1 MSGAAGP
8 PPGAAPGPLA
18 GLRVVELGGI
28 GPVPFAAMV
37 LSDLGAEVVR
47 VHRPADRDTPPN
59 PVLDR
64 GRRSLIADLK
74 DPRGA
79 AVVHALIDR
88 SDAVLEG
95 FRPGVAER
103 LGFDPPTLAE
113 RNARLV
119 FGRMTGFG
127 QDGPLAAR
135 AGHDINYIALS
146 GALGAI
152 GRPGRPPVPPL
163 NLVGD
168 FGGGGM
174 LLALGVLAAV
184 LNARATGR
192 GQTVDA
198 AMVEGSGLLMS
209 MIFGR
214 LAGGAWTV
222 DRGANVLD
230 GGAPF
235 YDSYECADGRYVAV
249 GAIEAGFF
257 AGLVDVLGVADRIDL
272 AAQRDPSTWP
282 AMRDVFTEAFRS
294 ATRDEWTARF
304 AGIDACV
311 TPVLTMDEVLAH
323 PHNADRGSFFTD
335 SSGAIHPAPAPRFAG
350 TPCATPSPAPVPG
363 GDTRALLSELGH
375 PPEDIDKLLAEG
387 VVS

>member
-1 MSGAAGP
+1 MSRDAVP
-8 PPGAAPGPLA
+8 PGPLA
-18 GLRVVELGGI
+18 GMRIIELGGI

-37 LSDLGAEVVR
+37 LSDLGAEVIR
-47 VHRPADRDTPPN
+47 VHRPADRGTPAN

-64 GRRSLIADLK
+64 GRRSLVADLK

-79 AVVHALIDR
+79 AIVHALIDR
-88 SDAVLEG
+88 ADAVLEG

-103 LGFDPPTLAE
+103 LGFDPATLAD
-113 RNARLV
+113 RNPRLV

-127 QDGPLAAR
+127 QAGPLAAR

-146 GALGAI
+146 GVLGAI
-152 GRPGRPPVPPL
+152 GRPGGPPVPPL

-209 MIFGR
+209 MIYGR
-214 LAGGAWTV
+214 LAQGAWTV

-235 YDSYECADGRYVAV
+235 YDTYECADGRHMAV
-249 GAIEAGFF
+249 GAIEPKFF
-257 AGLVDVLGVADRIDL
+257 ADLVGVLGVADRIDV
-272 AAQRDPSTWP
+272 AAQLDRSTWP
-282 AMRDVFTEAFRS
+282 TMREVFTEAFAS
-294 ATRDEWTARF
+294 ASRDEWTARF
-304 AGIDACV
+304 DGVDACV
-311 TPVLTMDEVLAH
+311 TPVLTMDEVAAH
-323 PHNADRGSFFTD
+323 PHNAARESFFTD
-335 SSGAIHPAPAPRFAG
+335 TGGAIHPAPAPRFAD
-350 TPCATPSPAPVPG
+350 TPCASPAPAPVPG
-363 GDTRALLSELGH
+363 RDTRAILSELGH
-375 PPEDIDKLLAEG
+375 TAEDIEKLLAQG
-387 VVS
+387 IVL